1 MDPNQRKTLEIAY
14 ESINMAGIDMPSLKR
29 SPQHIGCFVGVSGSE
44 WGMVPHPA
52 DAAGCGG
59 AEAII
64 SNRVNF
70 SLNLKGASQTINTAC
85 SAGLFCTS
93 SPPSPRTVAMDEEDD
108 PHDGPGL
115 IKLDMQQFG
124 KGTMEDPLRHAVGM
138 RTAQDHG
145 PDSLSQEIE
154 QVEAAIW
161 EKERELK
168 DGTPRDLRQHLIAL
182 KAQVCRPQ
190 EQEME
195 EEEDEQQGLEEA
207 VRRYEKAAGLLR
219 YVECTRPD
227 WKNDDGS
234 YKGIEDD
241 FLRVDE
247 TALQGQS
254 VGAQE
259 ATELVT
265 SCYLRLGRFPGMT
278 GQNIALASQKLG
290 KFDDMKKACDEV
302 LNKVNP
308 ESVKALY
315 RRAQARI
322 GPASAGPTERQA
334 AIQEGCSAKLAP
346 GDKEVRTLL
355 TKLKADK
362 KKQELED
369 KSTFGGLFQRGEVV
383 KDATHTGKL
392 YLKYKDFDPLEGS
405 ICCGTQLAY
414 SPFGFLS
421 CCGGGMLSFQGRC
434 FTYDRSADGYL
445 RGEGVSGIYL
455 QRNEYSNK
463 AELLSW

>member
-1 MDPNQRKTLEIAY
+1 
-14 ESINMAGIDMPSLKR
+14 
-29 SPQHIGCFVGVSGSE
+29 
-44 WGMVPHPA
+44 
-52 DAAGCGG
+52 
-59 AEAII
+59 
-64 SNRVNF
+64 
-70 SLNLKGASQTINTAC
+70 
-85 SAGLFCTS
+85 
-93 SPPSPRTVAMDEEDD
+93 MDEEDD

-124 KGTMEDPLRHAVGM
+124 KGTMEDPLRHALGM
-138 RTAQDHG
+138 RTAQDQYKMQMWNSFPSLFQNTIFHGEQDKEVQRLRKSGSLSEKMAHAKELKEEGNNLLKSSRRPISAGYSG

-168 DGTPRDLRQHLIAL
+168 ELRQHLIAL

-259 ATELVT
+259 
-265 SCYLRLGRFPGMT
+265 
-278 GQNIALASQKLG
+278 
-290 KFDDMKKACDEV
+290 
-302 LNKVNP
+302 
-308 ESVKALY
+308 
-315 RRAQARI
+315 
-322 GPASAGPTERQA
+322 
-334 AIQEGCSAKLAP
+334 EGA
-346 GDKEVRTLL
+346 
-355 TKLKADK
+355 
-362 KKQELED
+362 
-369 KSTFGGLFQRGEVV
+369 
-383 KDATHTGKL
+383 
-392 YLKYKDFDPLEGS
+392 
-405 ICCGTQLAY
+405 
-414 SPFGFLS
+414 
-421 CCGGGMLSFQGRC
+421 
-434 FTYDRSADGYL
+434 
-445 RGEGVSGIYL
+445 
-455 QRNEYSNK
+455 
-463 AELLSW
+463 

>member
-1 MDPNQRKTLEIAY
+1 
-14 ESINMAGIDMPSLKR
+14 
-29 SPQHIGCFVGVSGSE
+29 
-44 WGMVPHPA
+44 
-52 DAAGCGG
+52 
-59 AEAII
+59 
-64 SNRVNF
+64 
-70 SLNLKGASQTINTAC
+70 
-85 SAGLFCTS
+85 
-93 SPPSPRTVAMDEEDD
+93 MDEEDD

-124 KGTMEDPLRHAVGM
+124 KGTMEDPLRHALGM
-138 RTAQDHG
+138 RTAQDQYKMQMWNSFPSLFQNTIFHGEQDKEVQRLRKSGSLSEKMAHAKELKEEGNNLLKSSRRPISAGYSG

-168 DGTPRDLRQHLIAL
+168 ELRQHLIAL

-190 EQEME
+190 QQEME

-265 SCYLRLGRFPGMT
+265 SCYL
-278 GQNIALASQKLG
+278 NIALASQKLG

-334 AIQEGCSAKLAP
+334 AIQDLLAAAKLAP

-383 KDATHTGKL
+383 KDVPLRVTRAEPEKWDL
-392 YLKYKDFDPLEGS
+392 NDPRVQEYLDIRPGA
-405 ICCGTQLAY
+405 CTA
-414 SPFGFLS
+414 
-421 CCGGGMLSFQGRC
+421 
-434 FTYDRSADGYL
+434 
-445 RGEGVSGIYL
+445 
-455 QRNEYSNK
+455 
-463 AELLSW
+463 